1 MDWSAMSWLNPP
13 AKASHDSAGL
23 HVIADENTDFWHGT
37 YYGFQHHNGHFLHQ
51 PAPREFSL
59 ETAFRADFSQQYDQA
74 GLMIRADA
82 THWVKCG
89 IEYVG
94 GTVFLAVVV
103 TNGMS
108 DWSQMPLPGYD
119 GQLRLRLT
127 RLRDAVWVQYLA
139 GEAWRMLRLAYFPP
153 DLSVDAGVMCCSPS
167 RAGLQVLFENM
178 ALTPPISTEAY

>member
-1 MDWSAMSWLNPP
+1 MNWDDLNWLNPP
-13 AKASHDSAGL
+13 AKASHDAAGL
-23 HVIADENTDFWHGT
+23 LVTTGDQTDFWHGT

-51 PAPREFSL
+51 TASGDFSL
-59 ETAFRADFSQQYDQA
+59 ETAFRAAFSQQYDQA

-94 GTVFLAVVV
+94 GTAHLAVVV

-108 DWSQMPLPGYD
+108 DWSQMPLPEYD

-127 RLRDAVWVQYLA
+127 RVRDAIWVQYLA
-139 GEAWRMLRLAYFPP
+139 GEVWKMLRLAYFPP
-153 DLSVDAGVMCCSPS
+153 ELTVDAGVMCCSPS
-167 RAGLQVLFENM
+167 RAGLQVLFEKM